1 LHRQQLAAGRLHPE
15 VIVLHVDSMAAY
27 PALLKLGCDEK
38 LASTTD
44 VDAVGHARNILHLND
59 FI

>member
-1 LHRQQLAAGRLHPE
+1 
-15 VIVLHVDSMAAY
+15 MAAY
-27 PALLKLGCDEK
+27 PALLQLGCDEK

-44 VDAVGHARNILHLND
+44 VYAVGHARNILHLND

>member
-1 LHRQQLAAGRLHPE
+1 
-15 VIVLHVDSMAAY
+15 MAAY
-27 PALLKLGCDEK
+27 PALLKLGGDEK
-38 LASTTD
+38 LACTSD